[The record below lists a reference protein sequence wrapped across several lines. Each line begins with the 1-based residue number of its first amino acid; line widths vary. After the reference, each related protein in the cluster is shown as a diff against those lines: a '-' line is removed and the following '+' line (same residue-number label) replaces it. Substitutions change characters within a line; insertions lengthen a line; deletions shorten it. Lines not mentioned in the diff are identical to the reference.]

1 WYGGHIDG
9 SFLSI
14 IYPLLDCSGIPILTT
29 LAEVWNV
36 RSWHGTDWLTGQG
49 PTVREEMTPCF
60 TKSSIV
66 LQAAFIMRF
75 YENKKIP

>member
-36 RSWHGTDWLTGQG
+36 RSWHKADKLSGLKVCGERG
-49 PTVREEMTPCF
+49 AEA
-60 TKSSIV
+60 SS
-66 LQAAFIMRF
+66 
-75 YENKKIP
+75 

>member
-1 WYGGHIDG
+1 KTWYGGHIDG

-36 RSWHGTDWLTGQG
+36 RSWHKTAYQHY
-49 PTVREEMTPCF
+49 
-60 TKSSIV
+60 KNI
-66 LQAAFIMRF
+66 QI
-75 YENKKIP
+75 YIIPLNIHN